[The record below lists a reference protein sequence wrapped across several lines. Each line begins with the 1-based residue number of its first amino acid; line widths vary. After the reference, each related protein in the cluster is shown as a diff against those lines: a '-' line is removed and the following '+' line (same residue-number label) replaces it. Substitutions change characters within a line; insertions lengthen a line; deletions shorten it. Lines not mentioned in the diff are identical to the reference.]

1 MQFLSMQEFL
11 NQYEKTD
18 PFSLQQDIINAYRKE
33 RKPQSLKRLPSEKDW
48 RRYNKICP
56 KYYWWETKK
65 VFDEDDELI
74 DGGERA
80 GELYVVISHSSS
92 QFGIPVKEK
101 N

>member
-48 RRYNKICP
+48 RRYDKICP

-65 VFDEDDELI
+65 VFDEESLKDFLKFEEEL
-74 DGGERA
+74 
-80 GELYVVISHSSS
+80 
-92 QFGIPVKEK
+92 EK
-101 N
+101 PNFLP